1 MKARLASVVAI
12 ALLLT
17 LGLVPAHAVVKAGV
31 ACKKVGSTAIAGAY
45 KYTCVKS
52 GKKLIWNKGV
62 KVPAAKPTP
71 TPTPTP
77 TPAPTPTPTPT
88 STPTPTPTSTPTPT
102 QSGVKSITRAEVAVH
117 NKESDCWTYV
127 DNKVYDLSKWLPD
140 HPGGAFLVLS
150 MCGVDGAAAFRD
162 HHKTDQDNALTTHF
176 IGDLK

>member
-88 STPTPTPTSTPTPT
+88 P
-102 QSGVKSITRAEVAVH
+102 SGVKSITRAEVAVH